1 MMLGYISSHSIEIVL
16 LAGVRATEIF
26 VTPRQFADDY
36 LLCIVESYY
45 ELIVVTQQQD
55 RISQC

>member
-1 MMLGYISSHSIEIVL
+1 MLGYISSHSIEIVL

-26 VTPRQFADDY
+26 VTSRQFADYY